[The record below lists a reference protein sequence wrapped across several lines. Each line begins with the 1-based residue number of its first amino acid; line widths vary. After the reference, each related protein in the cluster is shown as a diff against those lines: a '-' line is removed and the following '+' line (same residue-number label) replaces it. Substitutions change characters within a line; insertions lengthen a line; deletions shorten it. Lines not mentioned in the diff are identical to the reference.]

1 MSIEIQNQIA
11 TIANQYGVP
20 PSIALGV
27 AKTESNFNQAAMGA
41 KGEIG
46 VFQLMPATAAGLGV
60 NPSDLLSNITGGVG
74 LLKQMFDRFGDWGKA
89 LAAYNAGPT
98 AVVKGKIPASTQQ
111 YVTKVMDNAVG
122 FDSFGYPE
130 APAAPE
136 SQVTVADSGLFGS
149 NPLSGYSGDGTDG
162 TGESGYSSIGML
174 IGVVGLGILGAWFI
188 S

>member
-1 MSIEIQNQIA
+1 MSLEIQQQI
-11 TIANQYGVP
+11 TNVANSYGVP

-60 NPSDLLSNITGGVG
+60 NASDLLSNITGGVG
-74 LLKQMFDRFGDWGKA
+74 LLKQLFDRFGDWGKA

-111 YVTKVMDNAVG
+111 YVTKVMGSANEFDN
-122 FDSFGYPE
+122 FGYPVAPE
-130 APAAPE
+130 APAMPE
-136 SQVTVADSGLFGS
+136 QQVTVADSGLFGS
-149 NPLSGYSGDGTDG
+149 NPLSGYSGDGT
-162 TGESGYSSIGML
+162 GESGYSSIGML
-174 IGVVGLGILGAWFI
+174 VGVVGLGILGAWFL